1 MNKIGIDLGGT
12 KIEGILLDKQ
22 NHVLERI
29 RVSTKQQSG
38 YDVILDRIINLVKDI
53 QSRSDQAANIGI
65 CTPGAI
71 EPVKGVLKNSNTVCL
86 NGKPL
91 KDDLESVLGCPIKME
106 NDANCFA
113 LAEAAM
119 GAAKG
124 YSTVFGV
131 IMGSGVGGGIV
142 FNQRIHRGRLF
153 IAGEWGHITLY
164 PYGLD
169 CYCGRQGCVE
179 KYISGT
185 ALERRWSELG
195 GENLALD
202 QIVSRFDSQPDDLYR
217 KWKTEFLNNFGRALA
232 TVINIIDPDAI
243 VLGGGVSNIPFLYL
257 EGSKVVQNNIF
268 SNFSDTPILP
278 NQLGDSA
285 GVFGAALLDEL
296 YPNN

>member
-12 KIEGILLDKQ
+12 KIEGILLDQQ
-22 NHVLERI
+22 NQVLERI
-29 RVSTKQQSG
+29 RVPTQQENG
-38 YDVILDRIINLVKDI
+38 YEAILSRIVTLIKDI
-53 QSRSDQAANIGI
+53 QSRSDQAASIGI

-71 EPVKGVLKNSNTVCL
+71 EPTEGVLKNSNTVCL

-91 KDDLESVLGCPIKME
+91 KNDLESALDCSIEME

-113 LAEAAM
+113 LAEAAL

-142 FNQRIHRGRLF
+142 FSQRIHRGRLF
-153 IAGEWGHITLY
+153 IAGEWGHITLH
-164 PYGLD
+164 PNGLN

-185 ALERRWSELG
+185 ALEMRWNELG

-202 QIVSRFDSQPDDLYR
+202 QIVSKFDPLPDDRYR
-217 KWKTEFLNNFGRALA
+217 KWKTEFLDNFGRALA
-232 TVINIIDPDAI
+232 TVINIVDPDAI
-243 VLGGGVSNIPFLYL
+243 VLGGGVSNIPFLYN
-257 EGSKVVQNNIF
+257 EGSKIVQNNTF
-268 SNFSDTPILP
+268 STFSDTPILP

-285 GVFGAALLDEL
+285 GVFGAALLQEL
-296 YPNN
+296 

>member
-12 KIEGILLDKQ
+12 KIEGILLDQQ
-22 NHVLERI
+22 NQVLERI
-29 RVSTKQQSG
+29 RVPTQQENG
-38 YDVILDRIINLVKDI
+38 YEAILSRIVTLIKDI
-53 QSRSDQAANIGI
+53 QSRSDQAASIGI

-71 EPVKGVLKNSNTVCL
+71 EPTEGVLKNSNTVCL

-91 KDDLESVLGCPIKME
+91 KNDLESALDCSIEME

-113 LAEAAM
+113 LAEAAL

-142 FNQRIHRGRLF
+142 FSQRIHRGRLF
-153 IAGEWGHITLY
+153 IAGEWGHITLH
-164 PYGLD
+164 PNGLN

-185 ALERRWSELG
+185 ALEKRWNELD
-195 GENLALD
+195 GENLTLD
-202 QIVSRFDSQPDDLYR
+202 QIVSKFDPLPDDRYR
-217 KWKTEFLNNFGRALA
+217 KWKTEFLDNFGRALA
-232 TVINIIDPDAI
+232 TVINIVDPDAI
-243 VLGGGVSNIPFLYL
+243 VLGGGVSNIPFLYN
-257 EGSKVVQNNIF
+257 EGSKIVQNNTF
-268 SNFSDTPILP
+268 STFSDTPILP

-285 GVFGAALLDEL
+285 GVFGAALLPEL
-296 YPNN
+296 

>member
-22 NHVLERI
+22 NQVMERI
-29 RVSTKQQSG
+29 RVPTQQENG
-38 YDVILDRIINLVKDI
+38 YEEILSRIVTLIKDI
-53 QSRSDQAANIGI
+53 QSKSNQAASIGI

-71 EPVKGVLKNSNTVCL
+71 EPTEGVLKNSNTVCL

-91 KDDLESVLGCPIKME
+91 KDDLESALDCSIEME

-113 LAEAAM
+113 LAEAAL

-142 FNQRIHRGRLF
+142 FSQRIHRGRLF

-164 PYGLD
+164 PGGMD

-185 ALERRWSELG
+185 ALERRWTELG

-202 QIVSRFDSQPDDLYR
+202 QIVLRFDPKPDDRYR
-217 KWKTEFLNNFGRALA
+217 KWKTEFLDNFGRALA
-232 TVINIIDPDAI
+232 TVINIFDPDAI
-243 VLGGGVSNIPFLYL
+243 VLGGGVSNIPFLYT
-257 EGSKVVQNNIF
+257 EGNQSVQNNIF
-268 SNFSDTPILP
+268 SAFADTPILP

-285 GVFGAALLDEL
+285 GVFGAALLEEL
-296 YPNN
+296 

>member
-12 KIEGILLDKQ
+12 KIEGILLDQQ
-22 NHVLERI
+22 NQVLERI
-29 RVSTKQQSG
+29 RVPTQQENG
-38 YDVILDRIINLVKDI
+38 YEAILSRIVTLIKDI
-53 QSRSDQAANIGI
+53 QSRSDQAASIGI

-71 EPVKGVLKNSNTVCL
+71 EPTEGVLKNSNTVCL

-91 KDDLESVLGCPIKME
+91 KNDLESALDCSIEME

-113 LAEAAM
+113 LAEAAL

-142 FNQRIHRGRLF
+142 FSQRIHRGRLF
-153 IAGEWGHITLY
+153 IAGEWGHITLH
-164 PYGLD
+164 PNGLN

-185 ALERRWSELG
+185 ALEKRWNELD

-202 QIVSRFDSQPDDLYR
+202 QIVSKFDPLPDDRYR
-217 KWKTEFLNNFGRALA
+217 KWKTEFLDNFGRALA
-232 TVINIIDPDAI
+232 TVINIVDPDAI
-243 VLGGGVSNIPFLYL
+243 VLGGGVSNIPFLYN
-257 EGSKVVQNNIF
+257 EGSKLVQNNTF
-268 SNFSDTPILP
+268 STFSDTPILP

-285 GVFGAALLDEL
+285 GVFGAALLPEL
-296 YPNN
+296 

>member
-12 KIEGILLDKQ
+12 KIEGILLDQQ
-22 NHVLERI
+22 NQVLERI
-29 RVSTKQQSG
+29 RVPTQQENG
-38 YDVILDRIINLVKDI
+38 YEAILSRIVTLIKDI
-53 QSRSDQAANIGI
+53 QSRSDQAASIGI

-71 EPVKGVLKNSNTVCL
+71 EPTEGVLKNSNTVCL

-91 KDDLESVLGCPIKME
+91 KNDLESALDCSIEME

-113 LAEAAM
+113 LAEATL

-142 FNQRIHRGRLF
+142 FSQRIHRGRLF
-153 IAGEWGHITLY
+153 IAGEWGHITLH
-164 PYGLD
+164 PNGLN

-185 ALERRWSELG
+185 ALEMRWNELG

-202 QIVSRFDSQPDDLYR
+202 QIVSKFDPLPDDRYR
-217 KWKTEFLNNFGRALA
+217 KWKTEFLDNFGRALA
-232 TVINIIDPDAI
+232 TVINIVDPDAI
-243 VLGGGVSNIPFLYL
+243 VLGGGVSNIPFLYN
-257 EGSKVVQNNIF
+257 EGSKIVQNNIF
-268 SNFSDTPILP
+268 SDFSDTPILP

-285 GVFGAALLDEL
+285 GVFGAALLQEL
-296 YPNN
+296 

>member
-12 KIEGILLDKQ
+12 KIEGILLDQQ
-22 NHVLERI
+22 NQVLERI
-29 RVSTKQQSG
+29 RVPTQQENG
-38 YDVILDRIINLVKDI
+38 YEAILSRIVTLIKDI
-53 QSRSDQAANIGI
+53 QSRSDQAASIGI

-71 EPVKGVLKNSNTVCL
+71 EPTEGVLKNSNTVCL

-91 KDDLESVLGCPIKME
+91 KNDLESALDCSIEME

-113 LAEAAM
+113 LAEAAL

-142 FNQRIHRGRLF
+142 FSQRIHRGRLF
-153 IAGEWGHITLY
+153 IAGEWGHITLH
-164 PYGLD
+164 PNGLN

-185 ALERRWSELG
+185 ALEMRWNELG

-202 QIVSRFDSQPDDLYR
+202 QIVSKFDPLPDDRYR
-217 KWKTEFLNNFGRALA
+217 KWKTEFLDNFGRALA
-232 TVINIIDPDAI
+232 TVINIVDPDAI
-243 VLGGGVSNIPFLYL
+243 VLGGGVSNIPFLYN
-257 EGSKVVQNNIF
+257 EGSKIVQNNTF
-268 SNFSDTPILP
+268 STFSDTPILP

-285 GVFGAALLDEL
+285 GVFGAALLPEL
-296 YPNN
+296 

>member
-12 KIEGILLDKQ
+12 KIEGILLDQQ
-22 NHVLERI
+22 NQVLERI
-29 RVSTKQQSG
+29 RVPTQQENG
-38 YDVILDRIINLVKDI
+38 YEAILSRIVTLIKDI
-53 QSRSDQAANIGI
+53 QSRSDQAASIGI

-71 EPVKGVLKNSNTVCL
+71 EPTEGVLKNSNTVCL

-91 KDDLESVLGCPIKME
+91 KNDLESALDCSIEME

-113 LAEAAM
+113 LAEATL

-142 FNQRIHRGRLF
+142 FSQRIHRGRLF
-153 IAGEWGHITLY
+153 IAGEWGHITLH
-164 PYGLD
+164 PNGLN

-185 ALERRWSELG
+185 ALEKRWNELD

-202 QIVSRFDSQPDDLYR
+202 QIVSKFDPLPDDRYR
-217 KWKTEFLNNFGRALA
+217 KWKTEFLDNFGRALA
-232 TVINIIDPDAI
+232 TVINIVDPDAI
-243 VLGGGVSNIPFLYL
+243 VLGGGVSNIPFLYN
-257 EGSKVVQNNIF
+257 EGSKIVQNNIF
-268 SNFSDTPILP
+268 SDFSDTPILP

-285 GVFGAALLDEL
+285 GVFGAALLQEL
-296 YPNN
+296 

>member
-12 KIEGILLDKQ
+12 KIEGILLDQQ
-22 NHVLERI
+22 NQVLERI
-29 RVSTKQQSG
+29 RVPTQQENG
-38 YDVILDRIINLVKDI
+38 YEAILSRIVTLIKDI
-53 QSRSDQAANIGI
+53 QSRSDQAASIGI

-71 EPVKGVLKNSNTVCL
+71 EPTEGVLKNSNTVCL

-91 KDDLESVLGCPIKME
+91 KNDLESALDCSIEME

-113 LAEAAM
+113 LAEATL

-142 FNQRIHRGRLF
+142 FSQRIHRGRLF
-153 IAGEWGHITLY
+153 IAGEWGHITLH
-164 PYGLD
+164 PNGLN

-185 ALERRWSELG
+185 ALEKRWNELD

-202 QIVSRFDSQPDDLYR
+202 QIVSKFDPLPDDRYR
-217 KWKTEFLNNFGRALA
+217 KWKTEFLDNFGRALA
-232 TVINIIDPDAI
+232 TVINIVDPDAI
-243 VLGGGVSNIPFLYL
+243 VLGGGVSNIPFLYN
-257 EGSKVVQNNIF
+257 EGSKIVQNNTF
-268 SNFSDTPILP
+268 STFSDTPILP

-285 GVFGAALLDEL
+285 GVFGAALLPEL
-296 YPNN
+296 

>member
-22 NHVLERI
+22 NQVMERI
-29 RVSTKQQSG
+29 RVPTKQENG
-38 YDVILDRIINLVKDI
+38 YEAILSRIVTLIKDI
-53 QSRSDQAANIGI
+53 QSRSDQAASIGI

-71 EPVKGVLKNSNTVCL
+71 EPTEGVLKNSNTVCL

-91 KDDLESVLGCPIKME
+91 KDNLESALDYSIEME

-113 LAEAAM
+113 LAEAAL

-142 FNQRIHRGRLF
+142 FSQKIHRGRLF

-164 PYGLD
+164 PGGMD

-185 ALERRWSELG
+185 ALERRWTELG

-202 QIVSRFDSQPDDLYR
+202 QIVSKFDSLPDNRYR
-217 KWKTEFLNNFGRALA
+217 KWKTEFLDNFGRALA
-232 TVINIIDPDAI
+232 TVINIVDPDAI
-243 VLGGGVSNIPFLYL
+243 VLGGGVSNIPFLYN
-257 EGSKVVQNNIF
+257 EGSKIVQNNTF
-268 SNFSDTPILP
+268 STFSDTPILP

-285 GVFGAALLDEL
+285 GVFGAALLPEL
-296 YPNN
+296 

>member
-12 KIEGILLDKQ
+12 KIEGILLDQQ
-22 NHVLERI
+22 NQVLERI
-29 RVSTKQQSG
+29 RVPTQQENG
-38 YDVILDRIINLVKDI
+38 YEAILSRIVTLIKDI
-53 QSRSDQAANIGI
+53 QSRSDQAASIGI

-71 EPVKGVLKNSNTVCL
+71 EPTEGVLKNSNTVCL

-91 KDDLESVLGCPIKME
+91 KNDLESALDCSIEME

-113 LAEAAM
+113 LAEATL

-142 FNQRIHRGRLF
+142 FSQRIHRGRLF
-153 IAGEWGHITLY
+153 IAGEWGHITLH
-164 PYGLD
+164 PNGLN

-185 ALERRWSELG
+185 ALEKRWNELD
-195 GENLALD
+195 GENLTLD
-202 QIVSRFDSQPDDLYR
+202 QIVSKFDPLPDDRYR
-217 KWKTEFLNNFGRALA
+217 KWKTEFLDNFGRALA
-232 TVINIIDPDAI
+232 TVINIVDPDAI
-243 VLGGGVSNIPFLYL
+243 VLGGGVSNIPFLYN
-257 EGSKVVQNNIF
+257 EGSKIVQNNTF
-268 SNFSDTPILP
+268 STFSDTPILP

-285 GVFGAALLDEL
+285 GVFGAALLPEL
-296 YPNN
+296 

>member
-12 KIEGILLDKQ
+12 KIEGILLDQQ
-22 NHVLERI
+22 NQVLERI
-29 RVSTKQQSG
+29 RVPTQQENG
-38 YDVILDRIINLVKDI
+38 YEAILSRIVTLIKDI
-53 QSRSDQAANIGI
+53 QSRSDQAASIGI

-71 EPVKGVLKNSNTVCL
+71 EPTEGVLKNSNTVCL

-91 KDDLESVLGCPIKME
+91 KNDLESALDCSIEME

-113 LAEAAM
+113 LAEAAL

-142 FNQRIHRGRLF
+142 FSQRIHRGRLF
-153 IAGEWGHITLY
+153 IAGEWGHITLH
-164 PYGLD
+164 PNGLN

-185 ALERRWSELG
+185 ALEKRWNELD

-202 QIVSRFDSQPDDLYR
+202 QIVSKFDPLPDDRYR
-217 KWKTEFLNNFGRALA
+217 KWKTEFLDNFGRALA
-232 TVINIIDPDAI
+232 TVINIVDPDAI
-243 VLGGGVSNIPFLYL
+243 VLGGGVSNIPFLYN
-257 EGSKVVQNNIF
+257 EGSKIVQNNTF
-268 SNFSDTPILP
+268 STFSDTPILP

-285 GVFGAALLDEL
+285 GVFGAALLPEL
-296 YPNN
+296 

>member
-12 KIEGILLDKQ
+12 KIEGILLDQQ
-22 NHVLERI
+22 NQVLERI
-29 RVSTKQQSG
+29 RVPTQQENG
-38 YDVILDRIINLVKDI
+38 YEAILSRIVTLIKDI
-53 QSRSDQAANIGI
+53 QSRSDQAASIGI

-71 EPVKGVLKNSNTVCL
+71 EPTEGVLKNSNTVCL

-91 KDDLESVLGCPIKME
+91 KNDLESALDCSIEME

-113 LAEAAM
+113 LAEATL

-142 FNQRIHRGRLF
+142 FSQRIHRGRLF
-153 IAGEWGHITLY
+153 IAGEWGHITLH
-164 PYGLD
+164 PNGLN

-185 ALERRWSELG
+185 ALEMRWNELG

-202 QIVSRFDSQPDDLYR
+202 QIVSKFDPLPDDRYR
-217 KWKTEFLNNFGRALA
+217 KWKTEFLDNFGRALA
-232 TVINIIDPDAI
+232 TVINIVDPDAI
-243 VLGGGVSNIPFLYL
+243 VLGGGVSNIPFLYN
-257 EGSKVVQNNIF
+257 EGSKIVQNNTF
-268 SNFSDTPILP
+268 STFSDTPILP

-285 GVFGAALLDEL
+285 GVFGAALLPEL
-296 YPNN
+296 

>member
-22 NHVLERI
+22 NQIIERT
-29 RVSTKQQSG
+29 RVPTKQENG
-38 YDVILDRIINLVKDI
+38 YEAILALIVKLIKDI
-53 QSRSDQAANIGI
+53 ESRSDQAVSIGI

-71 EPVKGVLKNSNTVCL
+71 EPVKGVLKNSNTICL
-86 NGKPL
+86 NGKHL
-91 KDDLESVLGCPIKME
+91 KDDLELALECSIEIE

-113 LAEAAM
+113 LAEATM

-124 YSTVFGV
+124 YSMVFGV

-142 FNQRIHRGRLF
+142 FNQLIHRGRLF

-164 PYGLD
+164 PNGLD

-185 ALERRWSELG
+185 ALEMRGTELG
-195 GENLALD
+195 GKKQTLD
-202 QIVSRFDSQPDDLYR
+202 QIISRFDSQPDHRYQ
-217 KWKTEFLNNFGRALA
+217 KWKTEFLDNFGRALA

-243 VLGGGVSNIPFLYL
+243 VLGGGVSNIPFLYKD
-257 EGSKVVQNNIF
+257 GSNIVKNNIF
-268 SNFSDTPILP
+268 SDFSDTPILP

-285 GVFGAALLDEL
+285 GVFGAALLPEL
-296 YPNN
+296 

>member
-12 KIEGILLDKQ
+12 KIEGILLDQQ
-22 NHVLERI
+22 NQVLERI
-29 RVSTKQQSG
+29 RVPTQQENG
-38 YDVILDRIINLVKDI
+38 YEAILSRIVTLIKDI
-53 QSRSDQAANIGI
+53 QSRSDQAASIGI

-71 EPVKGVLKNSNTVCL
+71 EPTEGVLKNSNTVCL

-91 KDDLESVLGCPIKME
+91 KNDLESALDCSIEME

-113 LAEAAM
+113 LAEAAL

-142 FNQRIHRGRLF
+142 FSQRIHRGRLF
-153 IAGEWGHITLY
+153 IAGEWGHITLH
-164 PYGLD
+164 PNGLN

-185 ALERRWSELG
+185 ALEMRWNELG

-202 QIVSRFDSQPDDLYR
+202 QIVSKFDPLPDDRYR
-217 KWKTEFLNNFGRALA
+217 KWKTEFLDNFGRALA
-232 TVINIIDPDAI
+232 TVINIVDPDAI
-243 VLGGGVSNIPFLYL
+243 VLGGGVSNIPFLYN
-257 EGSKVVQNNIF
+257 EGSKIVQNNIF
-268 SNFSDTPILP
+268 SDFSDTPILP

-285 GVFGAALLDEL
+285 GVFGAALLQEL
-296 YPNN
+296 

>member
-22 NHVLERI
+22 NQVMERI
-29 RVSTKQQSG
+29 RVPTQQENG
-38 YDVILDRIINLVKDI
+38 YEAILSRIVTLIKDI
-53 QSRSDQAANIGI
+53 QSRSDHAASIGI
-65 CTPGAI
+65 STPGAI
-71 EPVKGVLKNSNTVCL
+71 EPTEGVLKNSNTVCL
-86 NGKPL
+86 IGKPL
-91 KDDLESVLGCPIKME
+91 KDDLESALDCSIEME

-113 LAEAAM
+113 LAEAAL

-142 FNQRIHRGRLF
+142 FSQRIHRGRLF

-164 PYGLD
+164 PGGMD

-195 GENLALD
+195 GESLALD
-202 QIVSRFDSQPDDLYR
+202 QIVLRFDPKPDDRYR

-232 TVINIIDPDAI
+232 TVINILDPDAI
-243 VLGGGVSNIPFLYL
+243 VLGGGVSNIPFLYD
-257 EGSKVVQNNIF
+257 EGSKTLQNNIF
-268 SNFSDTPILP
+268 SAFPNTPILP

-285 GVFGAALLDEL
+285 GVFGAALLKEL
-296 YPNN
+296 

>member
-12 KIEGILLDKQ
+12 KIEGILLDQQ
-22 NHVLERI
+22 NQVLERI
-29 RVSTKQQSG
+29 RVPTQQENG
-38 YDVILDRIINLVKDI
+38 YEAILSRIVTLIKDI
-53 QSRSDQAANIGI
+53 QSRSDQAASIGI

-71 EPVKGVLKNSNTVCL
+71 EPTEGVLKNSNTVCL

-91 KDDLESVLGCPIKME
+91 KDDLESALDCSIEME

-113 LAEAAM
+113 LAEAAL

-142 FNQRIHRGRLF
+142 FSQRIHRGRLF
-153 IAGEWGHITLY
+153 IAGEWGHITLH
-164 PYGLD
+164 PNGLN

-185 ALERRWSELG
+185 ALEMRWNELG

-202 QIVSRFDSQPDDLYR
+202 QIVSKFDPLPDDRYR
-217 KWKTEFLNNFGRALA
+217 KWKTEFLDNFGRALA
-232 TVINIIDPDAI
+232 TVINIVDPDAI
-243 VLGGGVSNIPFLYL
+243 VLGGGVSNIPFLYN
-257 EGSKVVQNNIF
+257 EGSKIVQNNIF
-268 SNFSDTPILP
+268 SDFSDTPILP

-285 GVFGAALLDEL
+285 GVFGAALLQEL
-296 YPNN
+296 

>member
-22 NHVLERI
+22 NQVMERI
-29 RVSTKQQSG
+29 RVPTKQKNG
-38 YDVILDRIINLVKDI
+38 YEAILSRIITLIKDI
-53 QSRSDQAANIGI
+53 QSRSDQAASIGI

-71 EPVKGVLKNSNTVCL
+71 VPIEGVLKNSNTVCL
-86 NGKPL
+86 NGKPF
-91 KDDLESVLGCPIKME
+91 KDDLESALDCSIEIE

-113 LAEAAM
+113 LAEAAL

-142 FNQRIHRGRLF
+142 FSQKIHRGRLF

-164 PYGLD
+164 PGGMD

-185 ALERRWSELG
+185 ALERRWTELG

-202 QIVSRFDSQPDDLYR
+202 QIVSKFDPLPDDRYR
-217 KWKTEFLNNFGRALA
+217 KWKTEFLDNFGRALA
-232 TVINIIDPDAI
+232 TVINIVDPDAI
-243 VLGGGVSNIPFLYL
+243 VLGGGVSNIPFLYN
-257 EGSKVVQNNIF
+257 EGSKIVQNNTF
-268 SNFSDTPILP
+268 STFSDTPILP

-285 GVFGAALLDEL
+285 GVFGAALLPEL
-296 YPNN
+296 

>member
-12 KIEGILLDKQ
+12 KIEGILLDQQ
-22 NHVLERI
+22 NQVLERI
-29 RVSTKQQSG
+29 RVPTQQENG
-38 YDVILDRIINLVKDI
+38 YEAILSRIVTLIKDI
-53 QSRSDQAANIGI
+53 QSRSDQAASIGI

-71 EPVKGVLKNSNTVCL
+71 EPTEGVLKNSNTVCL

-91 KDDLESVLGCPIKME
+91 KNDLESALDCSIEME

-113 LAEAAM
+113 LAEAAL

-142 FNQRIHRGRLF
+142 FSQRIHRGRLF
-153 IAGEWGHITLY
+153 IAGEWGHITLH
-164 PYGLD
+164 PNGLN

-185 ALERRWSELG
+185 ALEKRWNELG

-202 QIVSRFDSQPDDLYR
+202 QIVSKFDPLPDDRYQ
-217 KWKTEFLNNFGRALA
+217 KWKTEFLDNFGRALA
-232 TVINIIDPDAI
+232 TVINIVDPDAI
-243 VLGGGVSNIPFLYL
+243 VLGGGVSNIPFLYN
-257 EGSKVVQNNIF
+257 EGSKIVQNNTF
-268 SNFSDTPILP
+268 STFSDTPILP

-285 GVFGAALLDEL
+285 GVFGAALLEEF
-296 YPNN
+296 

>member
-12 KIEGILLDKQ
+12 KIEGILLDQQ
-22 NHVLERI
+22 NQVLERI
-29 RVSTKQQSG
+29 RVPTQQENG
-38 YDVILDRIINLVKDI
+38 YEAILSRIVTLIKDI
-53 QSRSDQAANIGI
+53 QSRSDQAASIGI

-71 EPVKGVLKNSNTVCL
+71 EPTEGVLKNSNTVCL

-91 KDDLESVLGCPIKME
+91 KDDLESALDCSIEME

-113 LAEAAM
+113 LAEAAL

-142 FNQRIHRGRLF
+142 FSQRIHRGRLF
-153 IAGEWGHITLY
+153 IAGEWGHITLH
-164 PYGLD
+164 PNGLN

-185 ALERRWSELG
+185 ALEKRWNELD
-195 GENLALD
+195 GENLTLD
-202 QIVSRFDSQPDDLYR
+202 QIVSKFDPLPDDRYR
-217 KWKTEFLNNFGRALA
+217 KWKTEFLDNFGRALA
-232 TVINIIDPDAI
+232 TVINIVDPDAI
-243 VLGGGVSNIPFLYL
+243 VLGGGVSNIPFLYN
-257 EGSKVVQNNIF
+257 EGSKIVQNNTF
-268 SNFSDTPILP
+268 STFSDTPILP

-285 GVFGAALLDEL
+285 GVFGAALLPEL
-296 YPNN
+296 

>member
-12 KIEGILLDKQ
+12 KIEGILLDQKNQ
-22 NHVLERI
+22 VLERI
-29 RVSTKQQSG
+29 RVPTQQENG
-38 YDVILDRIINLVKDI
+38 YEAILSRIVTLIKDI
-53 QSRSDQAANIGI
+53 QSRSDQAASIGI

-71 EPVKGVLKNSNTVCL
+71 EPTEGVLKNSNTVCL

-91 KDDLESVLGCPIKME
+91 KNDLESALDCSIEME

-113 LAEAAM
+113 LAEAAL

-142 FNQRIHRGRLF
+142 FSQRIHRGRLF
-153 IAGEWGHITLY
+153 IAGEWGHITLH
-164 PYGLD
+164 PNGLN

-185 ALERRWSELG
+185 ALEMRWNELG

-202 QIVSRFDSQPDDLYR
+202 QIVSKFDPLPDDRYR
-217 KWKTEFLNNFGRALA
+217 KWKTEFLDNFGRALA
-232 TVINIIDPDAI
+232 TVINIVDPDAI
-243 VLGGGVSNIPFLYL
+243 VLGGGVSNIPFLYN
-257 EGSKVVQNNIF
+257 EGSKIVQNNIF
-268 SNFSDTPILP
+268 SDFSDTPILP

-285 GVFGAALLDEL
+285 GVFGAALLQEL
-296 YPNN
+296 

>member
-12 KIEGILLDKQ
+12 KIEGILLDQQ
-22 NHVLERI
+22 NQVLERI
-29 RVSTKQQSG
+29 RVPTQQENG
-38 YDVILDRIINLVKDI
+38 YEAILSRIVTLIKDI
-53 QSRSDQAANIGI
+53 QSRSDQAASIGI

-71 EPVKGVLKNSNTVCL
+71 EPTEGVLKNSNTVCL

-91 KDDLESVLGCPIKME
+91 KNDLESALDCSIEME

-113 LAEAAM
+113 LAEAAL

-131 IMGSGVGGGIV
+131 IIGSGVGGGIV
-142 FNQRIHRGRLF
+142 FSQRIHRGRLF
-153 IAGEWGHITLY
+153 IAGEWGHITLH
-164 PYGLD
+164 PNGLN

-185 ALERRWSELG
+185 ALEKRWNELG

-202 QIVSRFDSQPDDLYR
+202 QIVSKFDPLPDDRYR
-217 KWKTEFLNNFGRALA
+217 KWKTEFLDNFGRALA
-232 TVINIIDPDAI
+232 TVINIVDPDAI
-243 VLGGGVSNIPFLYL
+243 VLGGGVSNIPFLYN
-257 EGSKVVQNNIF
+257 EGSKIVQNNTF
-268 SNFSDTPILP
+268 STFSDTPILP

-285 GVFGAALLDEL
+285 GVFGAALLPEL
-296 YPNN
+296 

>member
-12 KIEGILLDKQ
+12 KIEGILLDQQ
-22 NHVLERI
+22 NQVLERI
-29 RVSTKQQSG
+29 RVPTQQENG
-38 YDVILDRIINLVKDI
+38 YEAILSRIVTLIKDI
-53 QSRSDQAANIGI
+53 QSRSDQAASIGI

-71 EPVKGVLKNSNTVCL
+71 EPTEGVLKNSNTVCL

-91 KDDLESVLGCPIKME
+91 KNDLESALDCSIEIE

-113 LAEAAM
+113 LAEAAL

-142 FNQRIHRGRLF
+142 FSQRIHRGRLF
-153 IAGEWGHITLY
+153 IAGEWGHITLH
-164 PYGLD
+164 PNGLN

-185 ALERRWSELG
+185 ALEKRWNELD

-202 QIVSRFDSQPDDLYR
+202 QIVSKFDPLPDDRYR
-217 KWKTEFLNNFGRALA
+217 KWKTEFLDNFGRALA
-232 TVINIIDPDAI
+232 TVINIVDPDAI
-243 VLGGGVSNIPFLYL
+243 VLGGGVSNIPFLYN
-257 EGSKVVQNNIF
+257 EGSKIVQNNIF
-268 SNFSDTPILP
+268 SDFSDTPILP

-285 GVFGAALLDEL
+285 GVFGAALLPEL
-296 YPNN
+296 

>member
-12 KIEGILLDKQ
+12 KIEGILLDQQ
-22 NHVLERI
+22 NQVLERI
-29 RVSTKQQSG
+29 RVPTQQENG
-38 YDVILDRIINLVKDI
+38 YEAILSRIVTLIKDI
-53 QSRSDQAANIGI
+53 QSRSDQAASIGI

-71 EPVKGVLKNSNTVCL
+71 EPTEGVLKNSNTVCL

-91 KDDLESVLGCPIKME
+91 KDDLESALDCSIEIE

-113 LAEAAM
+113 LAEAAL

-142 FNQRIHRGRLF
+142 FSQRIHRGRLF
-153 IAGEWGHITLY
+153 IAGEWGHITLH
-164 PYGLD
+164 PNGLN

-185 ALERRWSELG
+185 ALEMRWNELG

-202 QIVSRFDSQPDDLYR
+202 QIVSKFDPLPDDRYR
-217 KWKTEFLNNFGRALA
+217 KWKTEFLDNFGRALA
-232 TVINIIDPDAI
+232 TVINIVDPDAI
-243 VLGGGVSNIPFLYL
+243 VLGGGVSNIPFLYN
-257 EGSKVVQNNIF
+257 EGSKIVQNNIF
-268 SNFSDTPILP
+268 SDFSDTPILP

-285 GVFGAALLDEL
+285 GVFGAALLQEL
-296 YPNN
+296 

>member
-12 KIEGILLDKQ
+12 KIEGILLDQQ
-22 NHVLERI
+22 NQVLERI
-29 RVSTKQQSG
+29 RVPTQQENG
-38 YDVILDRIINLVKDI
+38 YEAILSRIVTLIKDI
-53 QSRSDQAANIGI
+53 QSRSDQAASIGI

-71 EPVKGVLKNSNTVCL
+71 EPTEGVLKNSNTVCL

-91 KDDLESVLGCPIKME
+91 KNDLESALDCSIEME

-113 LAEAAM
+113 LAEAAL

-142 FNQRIHRGRLF
+142 FSQRIHRGRLF
-153 IAGEWGHITLY
+153 IAGEWGHITLH
-164 PYGLD
+164 PNGLN

-185 ALERRWSELG
+185 ALEKRWNELD
-195 GENLALD
+195 GENLTLD
-202 QIVSRFDSQPDDLYR
+202 QIVSKFDPLPDDRYR
-217 KWKTEFLNNFGRALA
+217 KWKTEFLDNFGRALA
-232 TVINIIDPDAI
+232 TVINIVDPDAI
-243 VLGGGVSNIPFLYL
+243 VLGGGVSNIPFLYN
-257 EGSKVVQNNIF
+257 EGSKIVQNNIF
-268 SNFSDTPILP
+268 SDFSDTPILP

-285 GVFGAALLDEL
+285 GVFGAALLQEL
-296 YPNN
+296 

>member
-12 KIEGILLDKQ
+12 KIEGILLDQQ
-22 NHVLERI
+22 NQVLERI
-29 RVSTKQQSG
+29 RVPTQQENG
-38 YDVILDRIINLVKDI
+38 YEAILSRIVTLIKDI
-53 QSRSDQAANIGI
+53 QSRSDQAASIGI

-71 EPVKGVLKNSNTVCL
+71 EPTEGVLKNSNTVCL

-91 KDDLESVLGCPIKME
+91 KNDLESALDCSIEME

-113 LAEAAM
+113 LAEATL

-142 FNQRIHRGRLF
+142 FSQRIHRGRLF
-153 IAGEWGHITLY
+153 IAGEWGHITLH
-164 PYGLD
+164 PNGLN

-185 ALERRWSELG
+185 ALEMRWNELG

-202 QIVSRFDSQPDDLYR
+202 QIVSKFDPLPDDRYR
-217 KWKTEFLNNFGRALA
+217 KWKTEFLDNFGRALA
-232 TVINIIDPDAI
+232 TVINIVDPDAI
-243 VLGGGVSNIPFLYL
+243 VLGGGVSNIPFLYN
-257 EGSKVVQNNIF
+257 EGSKIVQNNTF
-268 SNFSDTPILP
+268 SDFSDTPILP

-285 GVFGAALLDEL
+285 GVFGAALLQEL
-296 YPNN
+296 

>member
-22 NHVLERI
+22 NQVMERI
-29 RVSTKQQSG
+29 RVPTQQENG
-38 YDVILDRIINLVKDI
+38 YEEILSRIVTLIKDI
-53 QSRSDQAANIGI
+53 QSKSNQAASIGI

-71 EPVKGVLKNSNTVCL
+71 EPTEGVLKNSNTVCL

-91 KDDLESVLGCPIKME
+91 KDDLESALDCSIEME

-113 LAEAAM
+113 LAEAAL

-142 FNQRIHRGRLF
+142 FSQRIHRGRLF

-164 PYGLD
+164 TGGMD

-185 ALERRWSELG
+185 ALEKRWSELG
-195 GENLALD
+195 GENLTLD
-202 QIVSRFDSQPDDLYR
+202 QIISKFGPLPDDRYQ
-217 KWKTEFLNNFGRALA
+217 KWKTEFLDNFGRALA
-232 TVINIIDPDAI
+232 TVINIVDPDAI
-243 VLGGGVSNIPFLYL
+243 VLGGGVSNIPFLYN
-257 EGSKVVQNNIF
+257 EGSKIVQNNTF
-268 SNFSDTPILP
+268 SSFSDTPILP

-285 GVFGAALLDEL
+285 GVFGAALLPEL
-296 YPNN
+296 

>member
-12 KIEGILLDKQ
+12 KIEGILLDQQ
-22 NHVLERI
+22 NQVLERI
-29 RVSTKQQSG
+29 RVPTQQENG
-38 YDVILDRIINLVKDI
+38 YEAILSRIVTLIKDI
-53 QSRSDQAANIGI
+53 QSRSDQAASIGI

-71 EPVKGVLKNSNTVCL
+71 ESTEGVLKNSNTVCL

-91 KDDLESVLGCPIKME
+91 KDDLESALDCSIEIE

-113 LAEAAM
+113 LAEAAL

-142 FNQRIHRGRLF
+142 FSQRIHRGRLF
-153 IAGEWGHITLY
+153 IAGEWGHITLH
-164 PYGLD
+164 PNGLN

-185 ALERRWSELG
+185 ALEMRWNELG

-202 QIVSRFDSQPDDLYR
+202 QIVSKFDPLPDDRYR
-217 KWKTEFLNNFGRALA
+217 KWKTEFLDNFGRALA
-232 TVINIIDPDAI
+232 TVINIVDPDAI
-243 VLGGGVSNIPFLYL
+243 VLGGGVSNIPFLYN
-257 EGSKVVQNNIF
+257 EGSKIVQNNIF
-268 SNFSDTPILP
+268 SDFSDTPILP

-285 GVFGAALLDEL
+285 GVFGAALLQEL
-296 YPNN
+296 

>member
-12 KIEGILLDKQ
+12 KIEGILLDQQ
-22 NHVLERI
+22 NQVLERI
-29 RVSTKQQSG
+29 RVPTQQENG
-38 YDVILDRIINLVKDI
+38 YEAILSRIVTLIKDI
-53 QSRSDQAANIGI
+53 QSRSDQAASIGI

-71 EPVKGVLKNSNTVCL
+71 ESTEGVLKNSNTVCL

-91 KDDLESVLGCPIKME
+91 KDDLESALDCSIEME

-113 LAEAAM
+113 LAEAAL

-142 FNQRIHRGRLF
+142 FSQRIHRGRLF
-153 IAGEWGHITLY
+153 IAGEWGHITLH
-164 PYGLD
+164 PNGLN

-185 ALERRWSELG
+185 ALEKRWNELD
-195 GENLALD
+195 GENLTLD
-202 QIVSRFDSQPDDLYR
+202 QIVSKFDPLPDDRYR
-217 KWKTEFLNNFGRALA
+217 KWKTEFLDNFGRALA
-232 TVINIIDPDAI
+232 TVINIVDPDAI
-243 VLGGGVSNIPFLYL
+243 VLGGGVSNIPFLYN
-257 EGSKVVQNNIF
+257 EGSKIVQNNIF
-268 SNFSDTPILP
+268 SDFSDTPILP

-285 GVFGAALLDEL
+285 GVFGAALLQEL
-296 YPNN
+296 

>member
-12 KIEGILLDKQ
+12 KIEGILLDQQ
-22 NHVLERI
+22 NQVLERI
-29 RVSTKQQSG
+29 RVPTQQENG
-38 YDVILDRIINLVKDI
+38 YEAILSRIVTLIKDI
-53 QSRSDQAANIGI
+53 QSRSDQAASIGI

-71 EPVKGVLKNSNTVCL
+71 EPTEGVLKNSNTVCL

-91 KDDLESVLGCPIKME
+91 KNDLESALDCSIEME

-113 LAEAAM
+113 LAEAAL

-142 FNQRIHRGRLF
+142 FSQRIHRGRLF
-153 IAGEWGHITLY
+153 IAGEWGHITLH
-164 PYGLD
+164 PNGLN

-185 ALERRWSELG
+185 ALEKRWNELG

-202 QIVSRFDSQPDDLYR
+202 QIVSKFDPLPDDRYR
-217 KWKTEFLNNFGRALA
+217 KWKTEFLDNFGRALA
-232 TVINIIDPDAI
+232 TVINIVDPDAI
-243 VLGGGVSNIPFLYL
+243 VLGGGVSNIPFLYN
-257 EGSKVVQNNIF
+257 EGSKIVQNNTF
-268 SNFSDTPILP
+268 STFSDTPILP

-285 GVFGAALLDEL
+285 GVFGAALLPEL
-296 YPNN
+296 

>member
-22 NHVLERI
+22 NQVMERI
-29 RVSTKQQSG
+29 RVPTQQENG
-38 YDVILDRIINLVKDI
+38 YEAILSRIVTLIKDI
-53 QSRSDQAANIGI
+53 QSRSDQAASIGI

-71 EPVKGVLKNSNTVCL
+71 EPTEGVLKNSNTVCL

-91 KDDLESVLGCPIKME
+91 KDNLESALDYSIEME

-113 LAEAAM
+113 LAEAAL

-142 FNQRIHRGRLF
+142 FSQRIHRGRLF

-164 PYGLD
+164 PGGMD

-185 ALERRWSELG
+185 ALERRWTELG

-202 QIVSRFDSQPDDLYR
+202 QIVLRFDPKPDDRYR

-232 TVINIIDPDAI
+232 TVINILDPDAI
-243 VLGGGVSNIPFLYL
+243 VLGGGVSNIPFLYN
-257 EGSKVVQNNIF
+257 EGNQSVQNNIF
-268 SNFSDTPILP
+268 STFADTPILP
-278 NQLGDSA
+278 NMLGDSA
-285 GVFGAALLDEL
+285 GVFGAALLKEL
-296 YPNN
+296 

>member
-12 KIEGILLDKQ
+12 KIEGILLDQQ
-22 NHVLERI
+22 NQVLERI
-29 RVSTKQQSG
+29 RVPTQQENG
-38 YDVILDRIINLVKDI
+38 YEAILSRIVTLIKDI
-53 QSRSDQAANIGI
+53 QSRSDQAASIGI

-71 EPVKGVLKNSNTVCL
+71 ESTEGVLKNSNTVCL

-91 KDDLESVLGCPIKME
+91 KNDLESALDCSIEME

-113 LAEAAM
+113 LAEAAL

-142 FNQRIHRGRLF
+142 FSQRIHRGRLF
-153 IAGEWGHITLY
+153 IAGEWGHITLH
-164 PYGLD
+164 PNGLN

-185 ALERRWSELG
+185 ALEKRWNELD

-202 QIVSRFDSQPDDLYR
+202 QIVSKFDPLPDDRYR
-217 KWKTEFLNNFGRALA
+217 KWKTEFLDNFGRALA
-232 TVINIIDPDAI
+232 TVINIVDPDAI
-243 VLGGGVSNIPFLYL
+243 VLGGGVSNIPFLYN
-257 EGSKVVQNNIF
+257 EGSKIVQNNTF
-268 SNFSDTPILP
+268 STFSDTPILP

-285 GVFGAALLDEL
+285 GVFGAALLPEL
-296 YPNN
+296 

>member
-12 KIEGILLDKQ
+12 KIEGILLDQQ
-22 NHVLERI
+22 NQVLERI
-29 RVSTKQQSG
+29 RVPTQQENG
-38 YDVILDRIINLVKDI
+38 YEAILSRIVTLIKDI
-53 QSRSDQAANIGI
+53 QSRSDQAASIGI

-71 EPVKGVLKNSNTVCL
+71 EPTEGVLKNSNTVCL

-91 KDDLESVLGCPIKME
+91 KNDLESALDCSIEME

-113 LAEAAM
+113 LAEATL

-142 FNQRIHRGRLF
+142 FSQRIHRGRLF
-153 IAGEWGHITLY
+153 IAGEWGHITLH
-164 PYGLD
+164 PNGLN

-185 ALERRWSELG
+185 ALEKRWNELD
-195 GENLALD
+195 GENLTLD
-202 QIVSRFDSQPDDLYR
+202 QIVSKFDPLPDDRYR
-217 KWKTEFLNNFGRALA
+217 KWKTEFLDNFGRALA
-232 TVINIIDPDAI
+232 TVINIVDPDAI
-243 VLGGGVSNIPFLYL
+243 VLGGGVSNIPFLYN
-257 EGSKVVQNNIF
+257 EGSKIVQNNIF
-268 SNFSDTPILP
+268 SDFSDTPILP

-285 GVFGAALLDEL
+285 GVFGAALLQEL
-296 YPNN
+296 

>member
-12 KIEGILLDKQ
+12 KIEGILLDQQ
-22 NHVLERI
+22 NQVLERI
-29 RVSTKQQSG
+29 RVPTQQENG
-38 YDVILDRIINLVKDI
+38 YEAILSRIVTLIKDI
-53 QSRSDQAANIGI
+53 QSRSDQAASIGI

-71 EPVKGVLKNSNTVCL
+71 ESTEGVLKNSNTVCL

-91 KDDLESVLGCPIKME
+91 KNDLESALDCSIEME

-113 LAEAAM
+113 LAEAAL

-142 FNQRIHRGRLF
+142 FSQRIHRGRLF
-153 IAGEWGHITLY
+153 IAGEWGHITLH
-164 PYGLD
+164 PNGLN

-185 ALERRWSELG
+185 SLEKRWNELD

-202 QIVSRFDSQPDDLYR
+202 QIVSKFDPLPDDRYR
-217 KWKTEFLNNFGRALA
+217 KWKTEFLDNFGRALA
-232 TVINIIDPDAI
+232 TVINIVDPDAI
-243 VLGGGVSNIPFLYL
+243 VLGGGVSNIPFLYN
-257 EGSKVVQNNIF
+257 EGSKIVQNNIF
-268 SNFSDTPILP
+268 SDFSDTPILP

-285 GVFGAALLDEL
+285 GVFGAALLQEL
-296 YPNN
+296 

>member
-12 KIEGILLDKQ
+12 KIEGILLDQQ
-22 NHVLERI
+22 NQVLERI
-29 RVSTKQQSG
+29 RVPTQQENG
-38 YDVILDRIINLVKDI
+38 YEAILSRIVTLIKDI
-53 QSRSDQAANIGI
+53 QSRSDQAASIGI

-71 EPVKGVLKNSNTVCL
+71 EPTEGVLKNSNTVCL

-91 KDDLESVLGCPIKME
+91 KDDLESALDCSIEME

-113 LAEAAM
+113 LAEAAL

-142 FNQRIHRGRLF
+142 FSQRIHRGRLF
-153 IAGEWGHITLY
+153 IAGEWGHITLH
-164 PYGLD
+164 PNGLN

-185 ALERRWSELG
+185 ALEKRWNELD

-202 QIVSRFDSQPDDLYR
+202 QIVSKFDPLPDDRYR
-217 KWKTEFLNNFGRALA
+217 KWKTEFLDNFGRALA
-232 TVINIIDPDAI
+232 TVINIVDPDAI
-243 VLGGGVSNIPFLYL
+243 VLGGGVSNIPFLYN
-257 EGSKVVQNNIF
+257 EGRKIVQNNTF
-268 SNFSDTPILP
+268 STFSDTPILP

-285 GVFGAALLDEL
+285 GVFGAALLPEL
-296 YPNN
+296 

>member
-12 KIEGILLDKQ
+12 KIEGILLDQQ
-22 NHVLERI
+22 NQVLERI
-29 RVSTKQQSG
+29 RVPTQQENG
-38 YDVILDRIINLVKDI
+38 YEAILSRIVTLIKDI
-53 QSRSDQAANIGI
+53 QSRSDQAASIGI

-71 EPVKGVLKNSNTVCL
+71 EPTEGVLKNSNTVCL

-91 KDDLESVLGCPIKME
+91 KNDLESALDCSIEME

-113 LAEAAM
+113 LAEAAL

-142 FNQRIHRGRLF
+142 FSQRIHRGRLF
-153 IAGEWGHITLY
+153 IAGEWGHITLH
-164 PYGLD
+164 PNGLN

-185 ALERRWSELG
+185 ALEMRWNELG

-202 QIVSRFDSQPDDLYR
+202 QIVSKFDPLPDDRYR
-217 KWKTEFLNNFGRALA
+217 KWKTEFLDNFGRALA
-232 TVINIIDPDAI
+232 TVINIVDPDAI
-243 VLGGGVSNIPFLYL
+243 VLGGGVSNIPFLYN
-257 EGSKVVQNNIF
+257 EGSKRV
-268 SNFSDTPILP
+268 
-278 NQLGDSA
+278 
-285 GVFGAALLDEL
+285 
-296 YPNN
+296 

>member
-12 KIEGILLDKQ
+12 KIEGILLDQQ
-22 NHVLERI
+22 NQVLERI
-29 RVSTKQQSG
+29 RVPTQQENG
-38 YDVILDRIINLVKDI
+38 YEAILSRIVTLIKDI
-53 QSRSDQAANIGI
+53 QSRSDQAASIGI

-71 EPVKGVLKNSNTVCL
+71 EPTEGVLKNSNTVCL

-91 KDDLESVLGCPIKME
+91 KNDLESALDCSIEME

-113 LAEAAM
+113 LAEAAL

-142 FNQRIHRGRLF
+142 FSQRIHRGRLF
-153 IAGEWGHITLY
+153 IAGEWGHITLH
-164 PYGLD
+164 PNGLN

-185 ALERRWSELG
+185 ALEKRWNELD

-202 QIVSRFDSQPDDLYR
+202 QIVSKFDPLPDDRYR
-217 KWKTEFLNNFGRALA
+217 KWKTEFLDNFGRALA
-232 TVINIIDPDAI
+232 TVINIVDPDGI
-243 VLGGGVSNIPFLYL
+243 VLGGGVSNIPFLYN
-257 EGSKVVQNNIF
+257 EGSKIVQNNIF
-268 SNFSDTPILP
+268 SDFSDTPILP

-285 GVFGAALLDEL
+285 GVFGPALLPEL
-296 YPNN
+296 

>member
-12 KIEGILLDKQ
+12 KIEGILLDQKNQ
-22 NHVLERI
+22 VLERI
-29 RVSTKQQSG
+29 RVLTQQENG
-38 YDVILDRIINLVKDI
+38 YEAILSRIVTLIKDI
-53 QSRSDQAANIGI
+53 QSRSDQAASIGI

-71 EPVKGVLKNSNTVCL
+71 EPTEGVLKNSNTVCL

-91 KDDLESVLGCPIKME
+91 KNDLESALDCSIEME

-113 LAEAAM
+113 LAEAAL

-142 FNQRIHRGRLF
+142 FSQRIHRGRLF
-153 IAGEWGHITLY
+153 IAGEWGHITLH
-164 PYGLD
+164 PNGLN

-185 ALERRWSELG
+185 ALEKRWNELD

-202 QIVSRFDSQPDDLYR
+202 QIVSKFDPLPDDRYR
-217 KWKTEFLNNFGRALA
+217 KWKTEFLDNFGRALA
-232 TVINIIDPDAI
+232 TVINIVDPDAI
-243 VLGGGVSNIPFLYL
+243 VLGGGVSNIPFLYN
-257 EGSKVVQNNIF
+257 EGSKIVQNNTF
-268 SNFSDTPILP
+268 STFSDTPILP

-285 GVFGAALLDEL
+285 GVFGAALLPEL
-296 YPNN
+296 

>member
-12 KIEGILLDKQ
+12 KIEGILLDQQ
-22 NHVLERI
+22 NQVLERI
-29 RVSTKQQSG
+29 RVPTQQENG
-38 YDVILDRIINLVKDI
+38 YEAILSRIVTLIKDI
-53 QSRSDQAANIGI
+53 QSRSDQAASIGI

-71 EPVKGVLKNSNTVCL
+71 EPTEGVLKNSNTVCL

-91 KDDLESVLGCPIKME
+91 KNDLESALDCSIEME

-113 LAEAAM
+113 LAEAAL

-142 FNQRIHRGRLF
+142 FSQRIHRGRLF
-153 IAGEWGHITLY
+153 IAGEWGHITLH
-164 PYGLD
+164 PNGLN

-185 ALERRWSELG
+185 ALEKRWNELD

-202 QIVSRFDSQPDDLYR
+202 QIVSKFDPLPDDRYR
-217 KWKTEFLNNFGRALA
+217 KWKTEFLDNFGRALA
-232 TVINIIDPDAI
+232 TVINIVDPDAI
-243 VLGGGVSNIPFLYL
+243 VLGGGVSNIPFLYN
-257 EGSKVVQNNIF
+257 EGSKIVQNNIF
-268 SNFSDTPILP
+268 SDFSDTPILP

-285 GVFGAALLDEL
+285 GVFGAALLQEL
-296 YPNN
+296 

>member
-12 KIEGILLDKQ
+12 KIEGILLDQQ
-22 NHVLERI
+22 NQVLERI
-29 RVSTKQQSG
+29 RVPTQQENG
-38 YDVILDRIINLVKDI
+38 YEAILSRIVTLIKDI
-53 QSRSDQAANIGI
+53 QSRSDQAASIGI

-71 EPVKGVLKNSNTVCL
+71 EPTEGVLKNSNTVCL

-91 KDDLESVLGCPIKME
+91 KNDLESALDCSIEME

-113 LAEAAM
+113 LAEAAL

-142 FNQRIHRGRLF
+142 FSQRIHRGRLF
-153 IAGEWGHITLY
+153 IAGEWGHITLH
-164 PYGLD
+164 PNGLN

-185 ALERRWSELG
+185 ALEKRWNELD

-202 QIVSRFDSQPDDLYR
+202 QIVSKFDPLPDDRYR
-217 KWKTEFLNNFGRALA
+217 KWKTEFLDNFGRALA
-232 TVINIIDPDAI
+232 TVINIVDPDAI
-243 VLGGGVSNIPFLYL
+243 VLGGGVSNIPFLYN
-257 EGSKVVQNNIF
+257 EGRKLVQNNTF
-268 SNFSDTPILP
+268 STFSDTPILP

-285 GVFGAALLDEL
+285 GVFGAALLPEL
-296 YPNN
+296 